1 MAILQKIRWAVL
13 LLSVGCVLAFF
24 GGSYYLHEAS
34 VLSAIA
40 TLLGVPMALLG
51 LALKG
56 SELPPAKVAFTAT
69 PPATIAALRAK
80 KATPSQLQIFQDVTR
95 YQYGSSVHL
104 ETALEKLGIAS
115 PETDEH
121 PALLSIREAAIDDSY
136 GLILEFRGLAD
147 VSFEDWK
154 RQEEKLAKFFGP
166 NVTVT
171 IEAPTPKTIDVAIV
185 AV

>member
-13 LLSVGCVLAFF
+13 LLSVGSVLGFF
-24 GGSYYLHEAS
+24 GGCFYLHEAS
-34 VLSAIA
+34 VPSAIA

-56 SELPPAKVAFTAT
+56 SELAPVPIAFTAT
-69 PPATIAALRAK
+69 PPATIAALRTK
-80 KATPSQLQIFQDVTR
+80 KATPAQTQILTDVTR

-136 GLILEFRGLAD
+136 ALILEFTALDD
-147 VSFEDWK
+147 VSLDDWQ
-154 RQEEKLAKFFGP
+154 RQEAKMAKFFGP
-166 NVTVT
+166 NVKVT
-171 IEAPTPKTIDVAIV
+171 IDAPTPKTIEVAIV

>member
-1 MAILQKIRWAVL
+1 MAILQKIRWAVF
-13 LLSVGCVLAFF
+13 LLSVGSVLGFF
-24 GGSYYLHEAS
+24 GGCYYLHEAS
-34 VLSAIA
+34 VPSAIA

-56 SELPPAKVAFTAT
+56 SELAPVPLAFTAT
-69 PPATIAALRAK
+69 PPATIAALRTQ
-80 KATPSQLQIFQDVTR
+80 ATPAQTQILNDVTR

-121 PALLSIREAAIDDSY
+121 PALLSIREAAIDDAY
-136 GLILEFRGLAD
+136 GLILEFSALED
-147 VSFEDWK
+147 VSLDDWK

-166 NVTVT
+166 NVKVAIDAPNPAT
-171 IEAPTPKTIDVAIV
+171 IEVAIV

>member
-1 MAILQKIRWAVL
+1 MAILQKIRWAVF
-13 LLSVGCVLAFF
+13 LLSVGSVLGFF
-24 GGSYYLHEAS
+24 GGCYYLHEAS
-34 VLSAIA
+34 VPSAIA

-56 SELPPAKVAFTAT
+56 SELAPVPVVFTAT
-69 PPATIAALRAK
+69 PPATIAALRT
-80 KATPSQLQIFQDVTR
+80 KATPAQTQILNDVTR

-121 PALLSIREAAIDDSY
+121 PALLSIREAAIDDAY
-136 GLILEFRGLAD
+136 GLILEFSALED
-147 VSFEDWK
+147 VSLDDWK

-166 NVTVT
+166 NVKVAIDAPNPPT
-171 IEAPTPKTIDVAIV
+171 IEVAIV

>member
-13 LLSVGCVLAFF
+13 LLSLGCVLAFF

-80 KATPSQLQIFQDVTR
+80 KATPAQIQIFQDVTR

-166 NVTVT
+166 NVNVT

>member
-1 MAILQKIRWAVL
+1 MAILQKIRWAVF
-13 LLSVGCVLAFF
+13 LLSVGSVLGFF
-24 GGSYYLHEAS
+24 GGCYYLHEAS
-34 VLSAIA
+34 VPSAIA

-56 SELPPAKVAFTAT
+56 SELAPVPVVFTAT
-69 PPATIAALRAK
+69 PPATIAALRTQ
-80 KATPSQLQIFQDVTR
+80 ATPAQTQILNDVTR

-121 PALLSIREAAIDDSY
+121 PALLSIREAAIDDAY
-136 GLILEFRGLAD
+136 GLILEFSALED
-147 VSFEDWK
+147 VSLDDWK

-166 NVTVT
+166 NVKVAIDAPNPPT
-171 IEAPTPKTIDVAIV
+171 IEVAIV